1 LNVEESEVELNLQ
14 RSVVARIEIFRV
26 MTRQV
31 VRVS

>member
-26 MTRQV
+26 MTGKV